1 MTRAACLML
10 VCVAASAQPVN
21 QGSLALK
28 DFTDRVAAYV
38 KVHKKAQEEVHRPKP
53 TNSAEEIKAYELAL
67 AEQIRLA
74 RQGAAQGA
82 IFSPEIEQEFRRLIA
97 MTMKGA
103 KAVGVRESMKR
114 AAPVGPLALRV
125 NAAYPT
131 QLPLQSTPPTLL
143 LNLPALPPEVE
154 YRVAGHDLLL
164 RDVDANL
171 VADFMTNVI
180 P

>member
-1 MTRAACLML
+1 LTRAVCLML
-10 VCVAASAQPVN
+10 FCAAGSAQTVN
-21 QGSLALK
+21 QSSLVIK

-38 KVHKKAQEEVHRPKP
+38 KLHNKAQGEVHRPKP

-74 RQGAAQGA
+74 RQGAMQGA
-82 IFSPEIEQEFRRLIA
+82 IFSPEIQKEFRRLIA
-97 MTMKGA
+97 LAMKGS
-103 KAVGVRESMKR
+103 KAVRVRESMKR

-125 NAAYPT
+125 NTAYPT

-164 RDVDANL
+164 RDGDANL
-171 VADFMTNVI
+171 VVDFITNVI